1 MKLYDAYKNN
11 AKGNKFEKVYL
22 NEKYEDAFFELNN
35 QPERSKRED
44 LVNTLIDSQ
53 EKIWGKVEIDQV
65 FNEDD
70 FKKSRMRCS
79 ELYGNI
85 ERDK

>member
-1 MKLYDAYKNN
+1 MKIENIEKICERHWLIETKEKAIAYCDIS
-11 AKGNKFEKVYL
+11 A
-22 NEKYEDAFFELNN
+22 EDFLDQLISIIN

-44 LVNTLIDSQ
+44 SLANNPFLR
-53 EKIWGKVEIDQV
+53 EIPECGFSD
-65 FNEDD
+65 E
-70 FKKSRMRCS
+70 MRCS